1 MESVGNEIFRAGGY
15 LIISGIIY
23 FAWNT
28 AREETI
34 KGSFKEILFKGLCWC
49 AGIAFFASITLGNP
63 TCEEQVDP
71 VYGGCSQYADNGFE
85 PTTEQRTASFAYY
98 MTLFF
103 IPVVIGTFKGKKEK
117 EIAEYLKNTIVD
129 EKS

>member
-1 MESVGNEIFRAGGY
+1 MGLVGSEILKAGGY
-15 LIISGIIY
+15 LIVAGLVI

-34 KGSFKEILFKGLCWC
+34 KSGYKEILFKGLCWC

-63 TCEEQVDP
+63 TCEEQTDP
-71 VYGGCSQYADNGFE
+71 VYGGCERYADDGYE
-85 PTTEQRTASFAYY
+85 PTTEQRVASFAYY

-103 IPVVIGTFKGKKEK
+103 IPVVMGTFKGKKEND
-117 EIAEYLKNTIVD
+117 IARYLTENDKD
-129 EKS
+129 